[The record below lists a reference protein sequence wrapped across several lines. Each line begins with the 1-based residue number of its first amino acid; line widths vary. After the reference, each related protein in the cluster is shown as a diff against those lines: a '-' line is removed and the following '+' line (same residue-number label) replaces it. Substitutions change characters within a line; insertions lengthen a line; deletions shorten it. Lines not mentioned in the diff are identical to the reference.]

1 MRQQLATDRLRAAAV
16 VWVAAARVGLWV
28 LPLAWNRRLAAI
40 ASKTKAPYSGNRMSP
55 AAVGEA
61 VRAARR
67 AVPRASCLVQ
77 ALAAAILL
85 RRAGLPAVLYLGSRG
100 PREGALLAHAW
111 VESNGFVV
119 VGGDV
124 SSQLMLARFDLVED
138 PSWAST
144 SALES

>member
-61 VRAARR
+61 VRAA
-67 AVPRASCLVQ
+67 
-77 ALAAAILL
+77 
-85 RRAGLPAVLYLGSRG
+85 LPAVLYLGSRG